1 MLRPKDHTM
10 KLSARNKLPGV
21 VEAIK
26 IDGLQAKVDI
36 RVGDNHIVAIVTAEA
51 VDELEL
57 KVGDSV
63 TAVIKSSS
71 VMLAK

>member
-1 MLRPKDHTM
+1 M

-21 VEAIK
+21 VESIRV
-26 IDGLQAKVDI
+26 DGLQAKVDV
-36 RVGDNHIVAIVTAEA
+36 RVGDNHIVAVVTAEA

-57 KVGDSV
+57 KVGDTV